1 MAVDIGPKIGI
12 DGEAEFRKELN
23 NINQQLKTLGSEMK
37 SVTSAFD
44 AGDDAEK
51 ALAEQTRILNQQID
65 TQEQK
70 LKQLQKGLELATE
83 KFGKADSNTLRW
95 QQAVHEA
102 TAELNRMKSQL
113 NNVENGVDGMTDAID
128 DSGNA
133 FEGFGKALVTGLSV
147 GTVVNGVKELA
158 TSMMDLVT
166 GTQEYRT
173 IMGSLEIS
181 SQNAGYKAQQ
191 TSETYKQL
199 YGVLGDTQTAATAT
213 ANLQALGLSQDSLT
227 QLTNA
232 AIGAWATY
240 GDSIPIDQLA
250 ESINLGAQQSEVSS
264 ALADTI
270 EWAGG
275 NVDEF
280 KARLEEANSAEE
292 RANIIAQELA
302 NQGLA
307 QAGEAW
313 RQNNQDIVAVNEA
326 QAELDEAMG
335 DLGELLAPLAAKVIN
350 FGADAIGALVQWLS
364 DAAEAAKNAYN
375 WLREFF
381 NLDEKESRR
390 HELLPGAIDGSHAGG
405 LNYVPFDGYLAQL
418 HRGELVLTAAQASLL
433 RANQGASDSSAA
445 VSSLSNAISDLQ
457 NGLSVPKEIYL
468 TLRSNDGTTLGRW
481 LVPFV
486 RDENS
491 ADPEVVSDLL

>member
-23 NINQQLKTLGSEMK
+23 NINQQIKTLGSEMK

-44 AGDDAEK
+44 AGDDAERN
-51 ALAEQTRILNQQID
+51 LAEQTRILNAQID
-65 TQEQK
+65 AQEEK
-70 LKQLQKGLELATE
+70 LKQLQRGLELSTE
-83 KFGKADSNTLRW
+83 KLGDADSGTLRW

-102 TAELNRMKSQL
+102 TAELNRMKKQL
-113 NNVENGVDGMTDAID
+113 NNVENGVEDMTDAVD
-128 DSGNA
+128 DSSSS
-133 FEGFGKALVTGLSV
+133 FEGFGKALVTGLSI

-166 GTQEYRT
+166 ETQEYRS

-181 SQNAGYKAQQ
+181 SQNAGYTAQQ

-213 ANLQALGLSQDSLT
+213 ANLQAIGLSQEQLT
-227 QLTNA
+227 EVTNA

-240 GDSIPIDQLA
+240 GDSIPIDGLA
-250 ESINLGAQQSEVSS
+250 EAINETIQAGTVTGTF
-264 ALADTI
+264 ADVLN
-270 EWAGG
+270 WAGESEDAF
-275 NVDEF
+275 NE
-280 KARLEEANSAEE
+280 KLAEANSTAE
-292 RANIIAQELA
+292 RADLVMQTLA
-302 NQGLA
+302 KQGLA

-335 DLGELLAPLAAKVIN
+335 ELGELLAPLAAKVIN

-418 HRGELVLTAAQASLL
+418 HRGEMVLTAAQASLL

>member
-51 ALAEQTRILNQQID
+51 SLAEQTRILNQQID

-70 LKQLQKGLELATE
+70 LKQLQRGLELATE

-102 TAELNRMKSQL
+102 TAELNRMKTQL
-113 NNVENGVDGMTDAID
+113 NNVENGVEDMTDAVD
-128 DSGNA
+128 DSSSA
-133 FEGFGKALVTGLSV
+133 FDNFGKALITGLSV
-147 GTVVNGVKELA
+147 GTVVSGVKELA
-158 TSMMDLVT
+158 ASMLDLVT
-166 GTQEYRT
+166 ETQEYRT

-181 SQNAGYKAQQ
+181 SQNAGYTAQQ

-199 YGVLGDTQTAATAT
+199 FGVLGDTQTAATAT
-213 ANLQALGLSQDSLT
+213 ANLQALGLSQESLT
-227 QLTNA
+227 QLTNS

-264 ALADTI
+264 ALADVI

-275 NVDEF
+275 NVEEF
-280 KARLEEANSAEE
+280 KTRLEEANSAEE

-313 RQNNQDIVAVNEA
+313 RQHNQDIVAVNEA

-335 DLGELLAPLAAKVIN
+335 RLGELLAPLAADVIN
-350 FGADAIGALVQWLS
+350 FGADAIGALVDWLTQ
-364 DAAEAAKNAYN
+364 AAEAAQKAYQ

-381 NLDEKESRR
+381 NLDERESRR
-390 HELLPGAIDGSHAGG
+390 HELLPRAIDGSHALG

-418 HRGELVLTAAQASLL
+418 HKGEMVLTSAQASLL
-433 RANQGASDSSAA
+433 RANQNASAGASAMSDITS
-445 VSSLSNAISDLQ
+445 AISNLQ
-457 NGLSVPKEIYL
+457 SSFNVPREIYL
-468 TLRSNDGTTLGRW
+468 TLRANDGTTLGRW

-486 RDENS
+486 REEDS
-491 ADPEVVSDLL
+491 ANPEVVSDSL

>member
-51 ALAEQTRILNQQID
+51 SLAEQTRILNQQID

-70 LKQLQKGLELATE
+70 LKQLQKGLEQATE

-102 TAELNRMKSQL
+102 TAELNRMKTQL
-113 NNVENGVDGMTDAID
+113 NNVENGVEDMTDAVD
-128 DSGNA
+128 DSSGS
-133 FEGFGKALVTGLSV
+133 FQGFGKALVAGLSV
-147 GTVVNGVKELA
+147 GAVVNGVKELA
-158 TSMMDLVT
+158 AAMLDLVSN
-166 GTQEYRT
+166 TQEYRT

-181 SQNAGYKAQQ
+181 SQNAGYTAEQ
-191 TSETYKQL
+191 TSETYKKL

-213 ANLQALGLSQDSLT
+213 ANLQAIGLSQS
-227 QLTNA
+227 QLMAVTNA

-240 GDSIPIDQLA
+240 GDSIPIDGLA
-250 ESINLGAQQSEVSS
+250 EAINETIQAGTVTGTF
-264 ALADTI
+264 ADVLN
-270 EWAGG
+270 WAGESEDAF
-275 NVDEF
+275 NEKLAEAET
-280 KARLEEANSAEE
+280 KAE
-292 RANIIAQELA
+292 RTNLVMQALA

-307 QAGEAW
+307 AAGVAW
-313 RQNNQDIVAVNEA
+313 QQNNQDIVAVNEA

-335 DLGELLAPLAAKVIN
+335 RLGELLAPLAADIIN
-350 FGADAIGALVQWLS
+350 FGADAIGALVDWLKQ
-364 DAAEAAKNAYN
+364 AAESAKIAYE

-381 NLDEKESRR
+381 NMDAKEARR
-390 HELLPGAIDGSHAGG
+390 HELLPGAIDGSHALG

-418 HRGELVLTAAQASLL
+418 HKGEMVLTAAQASLL
-433 RANQGASDSSAA
+433 RANQNASAGVSAM
-445 VSSLSNAISDLQ
+445 SDITNAISNLQ
-457 NGLSVPKEIYL
+457 SGFNVPREIYL
-468 TLRSNDGTTLGRW
+468 TLRANDGTTLGRW

-486 RDENS
+486 REEDS
-491 ADPEVVSDLL
+491 ANPEIVSDLL

>member
-12 DGEAEFRKELN
+12 DGEAEFRRELN

-51 ALAEQTRILNQQID
+51 SLAEQTRILNQQID

-70 LKQLQKGLELATE
+70 LKQLQRGLELATE

-113 NNVENGVDGMTDAID
+113 NNVENGVEDVNDVMD
-128 DSGNA
+128 DSTGA

-166 GTQEYRT
+166 ETQEYRT
-173 IMGSLEIS
+173 IMGSLEVS
-181 SQNAGYKAQQ
+181 SQKAGYSAQQ
-191 TSETYKQL
+191 TSETFKQL

-213 ANLQALGLSQDSLT
+213 ANLQALGLSQYSLT
-227 QLTNA
+227 KLTNA

-264 ALADTI
+264 ALADVI

-280 KARLEEANSAEE
+280 KARLEAANSAEE

-302 NQGLA
+302 SQGLA

-326 QAELDEAMG
+326 QAELDAAMG
-335 DLGELLAPLAAKVIN
+335 RLGELLAPLAADVIN
-350 FGADAIGALVQWLS
+350 FGADAIGALVDWLKE
-364 DAAEAAKNAYN
+364 AAEAAQNAYE

-381 NLDEKESRR
+381 NLDEKEARR

-418 HRGELVLTAAQASLL
+418 HRGEMVLTAAQAALL
-433 RANQGASDSSAA
+433 RNNQGTSDSSAA
-445 VSSLSNAISDLQ
+445 VSSLSSAISNLQ
-457 NGLSVPKEIYL
+457 SGLNVPREIYL
-468 TLRSNDGTTLGRW
+468 TLRTNDGTNLGRW

-486 RDENS
+486 REEDS
-491 ADPEVVSDLL
+491 ANPEVVSDFL

>member
-23 NINQQLKTLGSEMK
+23 NINQQIKTLGSEMK

-44 AGDDAEK
+44 AGDDAERN
-51 ALAEQTRILNQQID
+51 LAEQTRILNAQID
-65 TQEQK
+65 AQEEK
-70 LKQLQKGLELATE
+70 LKQLQRGLELSTE
-83 KFGKADSNTLRW
+83 KLGDADSRTLRW

-102 TAELNRMKSQL
+102 TAELNRMKKQL
-113 NNVENGVDGMTDAID
+113 NNVENGVEDMTDAVD
-128 DSGNA
+128 DSSSS
-133 FEGFGKALVTGLSV
+133 FEGFGKALVTGLSI

-166 GTQEYRT
+166 ETQEYRS

-181 SQNAGYKAQQ
+181 SQNAGYTAQQ

-213 ANLQALGLSQDSLT
+213 ANLQAIGLSQEQLT
-227 QLTNA
+227 EVTNA

-240 GDSIPIDQLA
+240 GDSIPIDGLA
-250 ESINLGAQQSEVSS
+250 EAINETIQAGTVTGTF
-264 ALADTI
+264 ADVLN
-270 EWAGG
+270 WAGESEDAF
-275 NVDEF
+275 NE
-280 KARLEEANSAEE
+280 KLAEANSTAE
-292 RANIIAQELA
+292 RADLVMQTLA
-302 NQGLA
+302 KQGLA

-418 HRGELVLTAAQASLL
+418 HRGEMVLTAAQASLL

>member
-51 ALAEQTRILNQQID
+51 ALADQTRILNAQID
-65 TQEQK
+65 AQEEK
-70 LKQLQKGLELATE
+70 LKQLQRGLELSTE
-83 KFGKADSNTLRW
+83 KLGAADTRTLKW

-113 NNVENGVDGMTDAID
+113 SNVENGVEDIN
-128 DSGNA
+128 DSMETSTGA

-166 GTQEYRT
+166 ETQEYRT
-173 IMGSLEIS
+173 IMGSLDVS
-181 SQNAGYKAQQ
+181 SQNAGYSAQQ
-191 TSETYKQL
+191 TSETFKQL

-250 ESINLGAQQSEVSS
+250 ESINLGAQQSEISS
-264 ALADTI
+264 ALADAI

-280 KARLEEANSAEE
+280 KARLEEANSTEE

-326 QAELDEAMG
+326 QAELDKAMG
-335 DLGELLAPLAAKVIN
+335 ELGELLAPLAAKVIN
-350 FGADAIGALVQWLS
+350 FGAGALGDLVGWLK
-364 DAAEAAKNAYN
+364 DAFEWAEKAWAALKDF
-375 WLREFF
+375 LDLE
-381 NLDEKESRR
+381 NLDANRQR
-390 HELLPGAIDGSHAGG
+390 MLPGAIDGSHAGG

-418 HRGELVLTAAQASLL
+418 HRGEMVLTAAQAALL
-433 RANQGASDSSAA
+433 RTNQGAFDGSAA

-457 NGLSVPKEIYL
+457 NGLNVTKEIYL

-486 RDENS
+486 REENS
-491 ADPEVVSDLL
+491 ANPEVVSDSL

>member
-12 DGEAEFRKELN
+12 DGEAEFRRELN

-44 AGDDAEK
+44 SGDDAEK
-51 ALAEQTRILNQQID
+51 NLAEQTRILNQQID

-70 LKQLQKGLELATE
+70 LKQLQKGLEQATE

-113 NNVENGVDGMTDAID
+113 NNVENGVEDVNDVMD
-128 DSGNA
+128 DSTEA

-147 GTVVNGVKELA
+147 GTVVNGVKDLA

-166 GTQEYRT
+166 ETQEYRT
-173 IMGSLEIS
+173 IMGSLEVS
-181 SQNAGYKAQQ
+181 SKNAGYTAEQ

-264 ALADTI
+264 ALADAI

-302 NQGLA
+302 KQGLA

-335 DLGELLAPLAAKVIN
+335 ELGELLAPLAANVIS
-350 FGADAIGALVQWLS
+350 FGADAIGALVDWLKQ
-364 DAAEAAKNAYN
+364 AAKAAQNAYE

-381 NLDEKESRR
+381 NLDEKESKR

-418 HRGELVLTAAQASLL
+418 HRGEMVLTAAQASLL
-433 RANQGASDSSAA
+433 RANQNGSAGAFAMSDITS
-445 VSSLSNAISDLQ
+445 AISNLQ
-457 NGLSVPKEIYL
+457 SGFNVPREIYL
-468 TLRSNDGTTLGRW
+468 TLRANDGTTLGRW

-486 RDENS
+486 REEDS
-491 ADPEVVSDLL
+491 ANPEVVSDSL

>member
-23 NINQQLKTLGSEMK
+23 NINQQIKTLGSEMK

-44 AGDDAEK
+44 AGDDAERN
-51 ALAEQTRILNQQID
+51 LAEQTRILNAQID
-65 TQEQK
+65 AQEEK
-70 LKQLQKGLELATE
+70 LKQLQRGLELSTE
-83 KFGKADSNTLRW
+83 KLGDADSRTLRW

-102 TAELNRMKSQL
+102 TAELNRMKKQL
-113 NNVENGVDGMTDAID
+113 NNVENGVEDMTDAVD
-128 DSGNA
+128 DSSSS
-133 FEGFGKALVTGLSV
+133 FEGFGKALVTGLSI

-166 GTQEYRT
+166 ETQEYRS

-181 SQNAGYKAQQ
+181 SQNAGYTAQQ

-213 ANLQALGLSQDSLT
+213 ANLQAIGLSQEQLT
-227 QLTNA
+227 EVTNA

-240 GDSIPIDQLA
+240 GDSIPIDGLA
-250 ESINLGAQQSEVSS
+250 EAINETIQAGTVTGTF
-264 ALADTI
+264 ADVLN
-270 EWAGG
+270 WAGESEDAF
-275 NVDEF
+275 NE
-280 KARLEEANSAEE
+280 KLAEANSTAE
-292 RANIIAQELA
+292 RADLVMQTLA
-302 NQGLA
+302 KQGLA

-418 HRGELVLTAAQASLL
+418 HRGEMVLTAAQASLL

-468 TLRSNDGTTLGRW
+468 TLRSNDGTTRGRW